1 MCGIFGCVGEQDVS
15 GKIINGLKRLEYR
28 GYDSAG
34 ICLNN
39 TNNSFEIIKSYNS
52 NYPVDV
58 LKKSLNDSK
67 IYSESGIGHTRWATH
82 GMVNNINTHPHLSF
96 SKKTSIV
103 HNGIVENY
111 DYLKNFLLRNDI
123 QVLSQTDS
131 EIIAHLIEL
140 KLCCKNEIE
149 EAIFSTIKMIEG
161 INSVALMNN
170 LEPDKIYA
178 FSTDESGGLVLGEN
192 DSYKFISSD
201 SYALENECEK
211 VIYTEKNEL
220 VIVSREN
227 FKILNKSN
235 LSRQPKEIY
244 LKENKEDKENNF
256 LNQTELQT
264 HFIME
269 KEISEQNQ
277 VLKKI
282 IDKRIFSN
290 SKDSFPEINKHKLL
304 NTSKFIFTGMGS
316 SYNAAQYGSL
326 LFENLLNID
335 SRSEFSSELKNKKI
349 IDPEHTTLFAITQS
363 GETADTVEAINNCKN
378 QGVNVISILEEPNS
392 KAAKNS
398 DSYLK
403 LETGKEISVAATKT
417 FSSTLLMC
425 ISICIYTASLL
436 NINTN
441 LIVELIKSFENIEN
455 NIKKVL
461 NCCDYD
467 YPEVSKLV
475 STTKNVFLIG
485 KNLTYPISREGSLK
499 LQEISKINSNSFI
512 EGELKHGPNALLG
525 EESVVISIIGPS
537 NNINKSINSLREIHS
552 RNATIITISYCENE
566 EISSLSKYNFV
577 IENNNPYI
585 FPLLAVL
592 PLQKIS
598 FMSALNLGLDPDR
611 PQNLAKTVT
620 VE

>member
-1 MCGIFGCVGEQDVS
+1 MCGIFGCVGKKDVS
-15 GKIINGLKRLEYR
+15 EKIINGLKRLEYR

-39 TNNSFEIIKSYNS
+39 INNDFEIIKSYNS
-52 NYPVDV
+52 NYPVEV
-58 LKKSLNDSK
+58 LKKSLNKSK
-67 IYSESGIGHTRWATH
+67 IYSVSGLGHTRWATH
-82 GMVNNINTHPHLSF
+82 GIVNNINTHPHLSF
-96 SKKTSIV
+96 SKNTSIV

-111 DYLKNFLLRNDI
+111 DYLKKFLLRNNI
-123 QVLSQTDS
+123 QISSQTDS

-140 KLCCKNEIE
+140 KLCCKNDIE
-149 EAIFSTIKMIEG
+149 EAIFSTMKMIEG
-161 INSVALMNN
+161 INSVALMTKI
-170 LEPDKIYA
+170 EPDKIYA
-178 FSTDESGGLVLGEN
+178 FSTDDSGGLVLGEN

-201 SYALENECEK
+201 SYALENECKK
-211 VIYTEKNEL
+211 VIFTEKNEL
-220 VIVSREN
+220 VVVSKEN

-235 LSRQPKEIY
+235 ISRKPKEIY
-244 LKENKEDKENNF
+244 LKENKENTF
-256 LNQTELQT
+256 INQNDLQT
-264 HFIME
+264 NFIIE

-282 IDKRIFSN
+282 IDTRIFSD

-304 NTSKFIFTGMGS
+304 NSSKFIFTGMGS
-316 SYNAAQYGSL
+316 SYNAAHYGSL

-349 IDPEHTTLFAITQS
+349 IDPQHTTLFAITQS

-392 KAAKNS
+392 KAAKIS

-403 LETGKEISVAATKT
+403 LESGKEISVAATKT

-425 ISICIYTASLL
+425 ISICIYIASLL

-441 LIVELIKSFENIEN
+441 LIIELIKGFENIEN

-461 NCCDYD
+461 DCCDYD

-475 STTKNVFLIG
+475 STAKNVLLIG
-485 KNLTYPISREGSLK
+485 KNLTYPITREGSLK

-525 EESVVISIIGPS
+525 EDSVVISIIGPT
-537 NNINKSINSLREIHS
+537 NNINKSINALREIHS
-552 RNATIITISYCENE
+552 RNAKIITISYCKNE

-577 IENNNPYI
+577 IESDNQYI
-585 FPLLAVL
+585 FPLLSVL

-598 FMSALNLGLDPDR
+598 FLSALNLGLDPDR

>member
-15 GKIINGLKRLEYR
+15 GKIINGLKSLEYR

-39 TNNSFEIIKSYNS
+39 TNNNFEIIKSYNS
-52 NYPVDV
+52 NYPVNV
-58 LKKSLNDSK
+58 LEKSLNNSK

-82 GMVNNINTHPHLSF
+82 GIVNNINTHPHLSF

-111 DYLKNFLLRNDI
+111 DYLKKFLLRNDI

-149 EAIFSTIKMIEG
+149 EAIFSTMKMIDG

-170 LEPDKIYA
+170 FEPDKIYA

-220 VIVSREN
+220 VIISREN
-227 FKILNKSN
+227 LKILNKSN
-235 LSRQPKEIY
+235 ISRQPKEFY
-244 LKENKEDKENNF
+244 LKENKEKIF
-256 LNQTELQT
+256 LNQNELQT
-264 HFIME
+264 NFIIE
-269 KEISEQNQ
+269 KEILEQNKI
-277 VLKKI
+277 LKKI
-282 IDKRIFSN
+282 INKRIFSD
-290 SKDSFPEINKHKLL
+290 SKDSFPELNKHKLL
-304 NTSKFIFTGMGS
+304 NSRKFIFAGMGS
-316 SYNAAQYGSL
+316 SYNAAEYGSL

-335 SRSEFSSELKNKKI
+335 SRSEFSSELKIKKI

-363 GETADTVEAINNCKN
+363 GETADTVEAINNCKK

-425 ISICIYTASLL
+425 ISLCIYIASLL
-436 NINTN
+436 NINTD
-441 LIVELIKSFENIEN
+441 LIFELIKGFENIEN

-461 NCCDYD
+461 DCCDYD
-467 YPEVSKLV
+467 YSEVSKLV
-475 STTKNVFLIG
+475 STSQKILLIG
-485 KNLTYPISREGSLK
+485 KHLTYPITREGSLK
-499 LQEISKINSNSFI
+499 LQEIAKINSNSFI
-512 EGELKHGPNALLG
+512 EGELKHGPNALLD
-525 EESVVISIIGPS
+525 ENSIVISVIGPS
-537 NNINKSINSLREIHS
+537 NSINKSINSLREIHS
-552 RNATIITISYCENE
+552 RNANIITISYCENE

-585 FPLLAVL
+585 FPLLAVI

-598 FMSALNLGLDPDR
+598 FISALNLGLDPDR